1 MPMVMKKNMFPLLGI
16 AFVVAIVSTG
26 VFYGLFAG
34 KLRSSVPD
42 GPGQMVV
49 VASRNLERGALL
61 QPSDVTAAAIH
72 SQIAIKGSYAK
83 VGQVTGQKLLEAVQ
97 KGEPITERSL
107 AFKAA
112 DGIPNG
118 MRAISIRVSDS
129 AGLAPSIKAG
139 TKVDLQAFLGR
150 DGQVELR
157 TILQDVQVL
166 GVQPP
171 GAENAPAIVTVLAR
185 PQDADQIALADSGAH
200 IRVTL
205 RNPDDGNVGPSRPVL
220 LSALFSGSGQPI
232 TGSAPIAAPPR
243 VAQSAGAL
251 VQAVTPPAPPPVY
264 LTIQVLGASPA
275 AYKELAA
282 RLLDPRPAES
292 LQVVPFQ
299 TGTDT
304 GELIRLLAAKQ
315 DLEVVATQRLSL
327 TAVRPAVWNAGA
339 GACQFRIQ
347 FQSTPQTTLRV
358 QPEWSWSHP
367 GGTESRR
374 FDSVVPGG
382 RNFLVRGLFSDKA
395 DRAALDAIFPGHAW
409 ATRDLIVLVSSQNQ
423 AIAAGSLASL
433 QGR

>member
-49 VASRNLERGALL
+49 VASRNLERGTLL
-61 QPSDVTAAAIH
+61 QPADVTAAAIR

-97 KGEPITERSL
+97 KGEPITERTL
-107 AFKAA
+107 AFKAS

-118 MRAISIRVSDS
+118 MRAISIRVTDS

-166 GVQPP
+166 SVQPP
-171 GAENAPAIVTVLAR
+171 GAENTPAIVTVLAR

-205 RNPDDGNVGPSRPVL
+205 RNPDDSNVGPSRPVL

-232 TGSAPIAAPPR
+232 TSFAPVAAPPR
-243 VAQSAGAL
+243 VSQSMAQSAGA
-251 VQAVTPPAPPPVY
+251 
-264 LTIQVLGASPA
+264 
-275 AYKELAA
+275 
-282 RLLDPRPAES
+282 
-292 LQVVPFQ
+292 
-299 TGTDT
+299 
-304 GELIRLLAAKQ
+304 
-315 DLEVVATQRLSL
+315 
-327 TAVRPAVWNAGA
+327 
-339 GACQFRIQ
+339 
-347 FQSTPQTTLRV
+347 
-358 QPEWSWSHP
+358 
-367 GGTESRR
+367 
-374 FDSVVPGG
+374 
-382 RNFLVRGLFSDKA
+382 
-395 DRAALDAIFPGHAW
+395 
-409 ATRDLIVLVSSQNQ
+409 
-423 AIAAGSLASL
+423 
-433 QGR
+433 